1 MCPVLPVTSPPLLV
15 QEGRSPSTR
24 LCDAV
29 RSGPVGADHQ
39 APLGVGRNRS
49 VPSRCECVRVAPFQ
63 YEDVEGAS
71 RTETALP
78 TRQCIKGGSGA
89 DGSWSRRRARIC
101 SARTAVQTSTI
112 PCCSTASAAAP
123 AASRSFLDRP
133 LLLEAPAVGQRRA
146 SSRAPLEVPW
156 LSPSCRDRTTTTV
169 TWSCDG
175 EASPPPAPVP
185 SAGLSTGEEES
196 FASGAGN
203 GSRGSL
209 LGEAVGRKF
218 TLGRPPPR
226 ARQ

>member
-112 PCCSTASAAAP
+112 PCCSTASAAAA
-123 AASRSFLDRP
+123 AASRSLWIARCCSRHLLSGRGERRHAPPLRYHGF
-133 LLLEAPAVGQRRA
+133 LLLAGTGPRRPSRGRATGRHLPRLLLFLPPVCRRA
-146 SSRAPLEVPW
+146 KKN
-156 LSPSCRDRTTTTV
+156 PSL
-169 TWSCDG
+169 
-175 EASPPPAPVP
+175 PAPT
-185 SAGLSTGEEES
+185 TGPVVA
-196 FASGAGN
+196 FRA
-203 GSRGSL
+203 
-209 LGEAVGRKF
+209 EAVGRKF